1 MTIIIRDILKNYS
14 ISSTDHVKSEYI
26 RWLGCHLAHL
36 GRENMRILLLLF
48 ISIITINISFA
59 HQTNDGIHSS
69 HAIIVFGDHVSAED
83 DKKADEEEPECD

>member
-1 MTIIIRDILKNYS
+1 
-14 ISSTDHVKSEYI
+14 
-26 RWLGCHLAHL
+26 
-36 GRENMRILLLLF
+36 MRILLLLF